1 MRVTPALRALA
12 AALLGALLLVWP
24 AAPASQAEV
33 AEVASRADGD
43 RVVFTGTFVRNPQ
56 VQVDG
61 ASVVRRYQVA
71 VDQVFGDVDVT
82 TQRVTVRSRLA
93 LESCGVRPSGGA
105 QQEQATP
112 GQPTEPATPAQTTA
126 PSGPV
131 DDQLRVFDTTLD
143 GADHVITACTDV
155 SVVDD
160 AVLSSLNQQFGEGRP
175 VGSAEEA
182 PQELDEVAFL
192 CPDTREAV
200 GDLGDEGS
208 CPALEDG
215 PSFDRS
221 AAPGAALVI
230 VGVLGL
236 LVVRRMGRRSR
247 R

>member
-12 AALLGALLLVWP
+12 AVLLGALLLTWP
-24 AAPASQAEV
+24 TAPSAQAEV
-33 AEVASRADGD
+33 SGVAARADGD

-71 VDQVFGDVDVT
+71 VEQVFGDVDVT

-112 GQPTEPATPAQTTA
+112 GQPAEPTQTTA
-126 PSGPV
+126 PV
-131 DDQLRVFDTTLD
+131 DGRLRVFDTTLD
-143 GADHVITACTDV
+143 GADHVVTACTDV

-160 AVLSSLNQQFGEGRP
+160 AVLASLTQQFGEGRP
-175 VGSAEEA
+175 VGSAEET
-182 PQELDEVAFL
+182 PEPELDEVALL
-192 CPDTREAV
+192 CPDTGDAV
-200 GDLGDEGS
+200 DVTDQDS

-215 PSFDRS
+215 QSFDRA
-221 AAPGAALVI
+221 AAPGLALVI